1 MQDSWSYNKGSSDFL
16 TKIENISGIP
26 VGAFLVTKDVAGLYP
41 SIPHGAGLEALQV
54 RLNEGVCLRYRLPIQ
69 YRWQICSEKLI
80 FLNWIGR
87 SNNKN

>member
-1 MQDSWSYNKGSSDFL
+1 MQDSWSYNKSSSDFL

-41 SIPHGAGLEALQV
+41 RIPHGAGLEALQV

-69 YRWQICSEKLI
+69 YR
-80 FLNWIGR
+80 
-87 SNNKN
+87 